1 MYIKSFEIKLI
12 TGFLK
17 LLVAMRM
24 ENVNSEINTPS
35 TLFHIMHWSVRILM
49 FVSVFEVK
57 IIFNV
62 ILFLILTFF
71 FGCMACGIL
80 VPQPGIKSIPPTLE
94 VRSLNHWTAT
104 VVSLTYLNIIS
115 KDVQNAIVFHH
126 GHTSRHLAAVA
137 WALCSA
143 LLRDVASLW
152 WSVLR
157 KWLAESN
164 YPASSLCRF
173 TEA

>member
-1 MYIKSFEIKLI
+1 MILKMYIKPFEIKLI

-24 ENVNSEINTPS
+24 ENVDSEINAPS

-62 ILFLILTFF
+62 ILFLILTLFFF

-104 VVSLTYLNIIS
+104 VVSLSYLNIIS

-126 GHTSRHLAAVA
+126 GHTSRHL
-137 WALCSA
+137 WPL
-143 LLRDVASLW
+143 
-152 WSVLR
+152 
-157 KWLAESN
+157 
-164 YPASSLCRF
+164 
-173 TEA
+173 